1 MLGRFFL
8 EEGFDTPV
16 EQMRAFLA
24 AMLASQDSA
33 IFLARRA
40 GEILGIATVT
50 TSLGLEYGH
59 AAELEDLYVL
69 PKAHGRG
76 IASTLIEAVCD
87 WCHQQGCSVVF
98 VSVTPQGEA
107 AYGLMG
113 LYQQRGFVNTQR
125 VLIECSLLTG

>member
-1 MLGRFFL
+1 
-8 EEGFDTPV
+8 
-16 EQMRAFLA
+16 MRAFLA

-69 PKAHGRG
+69 PKARSRG
-76 IASTLIEAVCD
+76 IASTLIVAVCD
-87 WCHQQGCSVVF
+87 WCRQQGCSVVF